1 MEEMENLKKKIE
13 NKKNKTS
20 EQDNNIDTY
29 KLIQAFDN
37 DIKKVYRRINTISK
51 DQMKKL
57 GFIDSKQDEMNN
69 KLDKILELLQN
80 NNVDVEEI
88 QKQKEIMELEEKLK
102 KLKGGE

>member
-1 MEEMENLKKKIE
+1 MEKEIRKLKKKVE
-13 NKKNKTS
+13 NKKDNS
-20 EQDNNIDTY
+20 NNNIDTY